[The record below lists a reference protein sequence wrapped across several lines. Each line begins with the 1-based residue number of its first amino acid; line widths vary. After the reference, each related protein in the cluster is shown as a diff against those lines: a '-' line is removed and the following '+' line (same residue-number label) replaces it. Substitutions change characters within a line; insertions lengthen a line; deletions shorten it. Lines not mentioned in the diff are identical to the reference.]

1 MKPKRTGWQ
10 QTGFRADKD
19 LLNRFRSKLALEGR
33 DMGPVIESFIVRYV
47 EGVEGA
53 EAPGNVV
60 AIPQREAPHTDPEW
74 ELVNEVLT
82 VIRSGGDAADLLR
95 RTTATLLRMARL
107 EAAGDGI
114 GLETGTHQ
122 THPQNRARNPLT
134 DDRIEEAERLAAE
147 IDSEAEETRA
157 SAPQRT
163 ADGTGSHG
171 GRKRL
176 GS

>member
-47 EGVEGA
+47 EGA
-53 EAPGNVV
+53 EAPVNVV
-60 AIPQREAPHTDPEW
+60 EIPQKEAPNTGPEW

-82 VIRSGGDAADLLR
+82 IIRSGGDAADLLR

-107 EAAGDGI
+107 EAAVDGA
-114 GLETGTHQ
+114 GLEAGTHQ

-147 IDSEAEETRA
+147 INSEAEETRA

-163 ADGTGSHG
+163 ADGKGSHG

>member
-1 MKPKRTGWQ
+1 LKPKRTGWQ

-33 DMGPVIESFIVRYV
+33 DMGPVIEGFIVRYV
-47 EGVEGA
+47 EGAEGA
-53 EAPGNVV
+53 EGPLSVVETPQKEAPGT
-60 AIPQREAPHTDPEW
+60 EPEW

-107 EAAGDGI
+107 EAAGDGTGI
-114 GLETGTHQ
+114 ETGTHE
-122 THPQNRARNPLT
+122 THTQNRAGNPVA
-134 DDRIEEAERLAAE
+134 DHRIEEAERLAE
-147 IDSEAEETRA
+147 NIRREAEENRTP
-157 SAPQRT
+157 SPQRAAT
-163 ADGTGSHG
+163 GKGTHG
-171 GRKRL
+171 GRKKL

>member
-47 EGVEGA
+47 EGAEGA
-53 EAPGNVV
+53 QALVNVV
-60 AIPQREAPHTDPEW
+60 EIPQREAPHTEPEW

-107 EAAGDGI
+107 EAAGDGT

-147 IDSEAEETRA
+147 INSEAEETRA

-163 ADGTGSHG
+163 ADGAGSHG

>member
-47 EGVEGA
+47 EGAEGA
-53 EAPGNVV
+53 QAPVNVV
-60 AIPQREAPHTDPEW
+60 EIPQREAPHTDPEW

-107 EAAGDGI
+107 EAAEDERGI
-114 GLETGTHQ
+114 ETGTHQ
-122 THPQNRARNPLT
+122 AHTQNRAGNPLT
-134 DDRIEEAERLAAE
+134 DHRIEEAERLAAE
-147 IDSEAEETRA
+147 INSEAAEARA
-157 SAPQRT
+157 SAPQRA
-163 ADGTGSHG
+163 ADGQGSHG

-176 GS
+176 GR